1 MKKTDIPFPNLIVPS
16 GFPYRLDRRQRKW
29 GSCCFSPLPWIAACA
44 SSGMNDSS
52 ERGKKTG
59 FWYERL
65 RVQWEDPRR
74 MKHMAGGSWRGIM
87 GTCSREGVGFNGLK

>member
-1 MKKTDIPFPNLIVPS
+1 MKTMEIPFSNLVVAS
-16 GFPYRLDRRQRKW
+16 GFPYRHDRRERKW
-29 GSCCFSPLPWIAACA
+29 GSCFFSPLPWIAACA
-44 SSGMNDSS
+44 SSGMNGGS

-65 RVQWEDPRR
+65 RVQWGDPRR
-74 MKHMAGGSWRGIM
+74 IKDTAGGSWRGTT